1 MQVVRDKLSLLQ
13 KVGVSLLEAFD
24 ADSVELGI
32 VDDLS
37 ALALIFEESQKL
49 TPSDL
54 FIITMIQLINQS
66 LKALSVKVDLFFEL
80 APEFN
85 DWDSFNLS
93 RSTGGRAFWFELGKQ
108 FLDLRQILPR
118 EIKRM

>member
-85 DWDSFNLS
+85 DWDSLNLS